1 MSGKETVLAVY
12 FLTVITA
19 IYTKVLQVM
28 GSKAINIAWD
38 RLMCPA
44 SDGGFGL
51 YNLEEMNLRF
61 SRKWVLYIRN
71 NPINIFSKV
80 VIEWDTQSLFNASKF
95 FPNIRVGPL
104 ISANNFWD
112 YAPFWNGLAH
122 ACEGKLIEF
131 YTPGSYHKK
140 DNDDTLGIQ
149 VNIISFDTTEI
160 VMVSDVQHYYLPHKV
175 YPADCDC
182 VEALKRADSI
192 TIDGYKVAD
201 LSKKW
206 LPIKKVS
213 LRLTPAQQRRFT
225 LTQFLKTLSNIN
237 KSAMKDYTKQWALQ
251 ALHTKLATRY
261 RTDRCHWCDVIIG
274 YDHFF
279 ADCVFLYV
287 FGNVWGDREDEM
299 NQCLTGHL

>member
-1 MSGKETVLAVY
+1 M
-12 FLTVITA
+12 
-19 IYTKVLQVM
+19 
-28 GSKAINIAWD
+28 
-38 RLMCPA
+38 
-44 SDGGFGL
+44 
-51 YNLEEMNLRF
+51 
-61 SRKWVLYIRN
+61 
-71 NPINIFSKV
+71 
-80 VIEWDTQSLFNASKF
+80 
-95 FPNIRVGPL
+95 
-104 ISANNFWD
+104 
-112 YAPFWNGLAH
+112 
-122 ACEGKLIEF
+122 
-131 YTPGSYHKK
+131 
-140 DNDDTLGIQ
+140 
-149 VNIISFDTTEI
+149 EI
-160 VMVSDVQHYYLPHKV
+160 VLVSDVQHYYLPHKV

-299 NQCLTGHL
+299 NQWLTGHLLWNCRRVDIDDFLDEAAKICKNNAFKEEERREILIRCKRQFRKHTACSFVHLQKKNTKMRRIKGFKATRMDLNYRNTKVKGVKGSSVK